1 MRQRSSIIQKTTR
14 FRMSKAYDE
23 NNIFAKIIRGDIK
36 TEKLYEDDWLI
47 AIKDINPSAP
57 IHILVI
63 PKGTYADFADFTMAA
78 SSEEISH
85 YFETVATI
93 AKNNGADE
101 YRIVSNNGASSG
113 QSVFHFHTHI
123 LSGSENKKLIDKN
136 L

>member
-1 MRQRSSIIQKTTR
+1 
-14 FRMSKAYDE
+14 MSGRLHLPQNLLSKFQF
-23 NNIFAKIIRGDIK
+23 I
-36 TEKLYEDDWLI
+36 
-47 AIKDINPSAP
+47 SALP
-57 IHILVI
+57 V
-63 PKGTYADFADFTMAA
+63 PANAA